1 MFYFYNSEDETIN
14 PMVSGY
20 QDDLDPDD
28 ITEEVGL
35 TVEEI
40 EQQQLASQ
48 ELDNRLPQSKILNNT
63 DNHSTT
69 DKKKQT
75 LDQKNFLNKNDLNA
89 LDHLYKQSPQDTTIS
104 SVSAP
109 SCSSYSADASEIGS
123 EAGSVTKH
131 HQQEN
136 EKKPKLKLKEK
147 VTKDKTKKKSKKK
160 RNSKLIDNDE
170 GDYDGIVDEDKRLE
184 DFLGPADNNL
194 KTRPSAEYELF

>member
-1 MFYFYNSEDETIN
+1 
-14 PMVSGY
+14 MVSGY

-28 ITEEVGL
+28 VTEEVGL

-40 EQQQLASQ
+40 EQQQQASQ
-48 ELDNRLPQSKILNNT
+48 DLDNRLPECRILNEK
-63 DNHSTT
+63 DNHST

-75 LDQKNFLNKNDLNA
+75 FDQKNFLNKNDLNA
-89 LDHLYKQSPQDTTIS
+89 LDHLCKQSPQDPTVS

-123 EAGSVTKH
+123 EAGSVTK
-131 HQQEN
+131 QQEK

-147 VTKDKTKKKSKKK
+147 ATKDRTKKKSKKK
-160 RNSKLIDNDE
+160 RNSKLIDDD
-170 GDYDGIVDEDKRLE
+170 GDYDEIVDEDKRLE

-194 KTRPSAEYELF
+194 KTRPPTDYELF